1 MTGSRE
7 VGLSVLGH
15 SLSPMASRPPEN
27 WRAYMADTTREAAAG
42 TLPPECA
49 GAADL
54 YPESLLRATDAA
66 LEVFEG
72 EVRAL
77 REPSDEAVFETVE
90 RVVLALNAIDRD
102 EQHGGPHICT
112 EEREQLCDYIDLTLS
127 EHGVDVA
134 ALAARRG
141 IGRGAIMDRW
151 RDW

>member
-1 MTGSRE
+1 MRRR
-7 VGLSVLGH
+7 
-15 SLSPMASRPPEN
+15 RPPE
-27 WRAYMADTTREAAAG
+27 ADTAREVAAG
-42 TLPPECA
+42 TLSPECA
-49 GAADL
+49 DVADL

-66 LEVFEG
+66 LEVFEDG
-72 EVRAL
+72 VRAL
-77 REPSDEAVFETVE
+77 RQPSDEAVVGAVE

-102 EQHGGPHICT
+102 EQHGGPHFCT

-141 IGRGAIMDRW
+141 IDRAAITDRW

>member
-1 MTGSRE
+1 
-7 VGLSVLGH
+7 
-15 SLSPMASRPPEN
+15 MASKPPEN
-27 WRAYMADTTREAAAG
+27 WRAYMAETAREVAAG

-49 GAADL
+49 SVADL

-77 REPSDEAVFETVE
+77 REPSDDAVFGTVE
-90 RVVLALNAIDRD
+90 RVVLALNAVNWDKR
-102 EQHGGPHICT
+102 HGGPHFCT
-112 EEREQLCDYIDLTLS
+112 EEREQLCEYIYLTLS
-127 EHGVDVA
+127 EHGVDVD

-141 IGRGAIMDRW
+141 IDPAAITDRW

>member
-1 MTGSRE
+1 
-7 VGLSVLGH
+7 
-15 SLSPMASRPPEN
+15 MASKPPET
-27 WRAYMADTTREAAAG
+27 WRAYMADTAREVAAG
-42 TLPPECA
+42 TLSPECA
-49 GAADL
+49 DVADL

-66 LEVFEG
+66 LEVFEDG
-72 EVRAL
+72 VRAL
-77 REPSDEAVFETVE
+77 RQPSDEAVFGAVE

-102 EQHGGPHICT
+102 EQHGGPHFCT

-141 IGRGAIMDRW
+141 IDRAAITDRW